1 MSFLE
6 LAASRSSA
14 VARVRPVWFDRRLII
29 RSRNLRDS
37 LFRQQE
43 VKLSN
48 QSRRRIFVLLVLLTS
63 LCGYWIQ
70 PEFRHSLSAQEPSS
84 LQQPAAHQVS
94 SRRSQMPQAE
104 TQKEETPTEVKLP
117 GAVLPATEPPVADSA
132 ELSEDDFN
140 KNIKPFLTKYCLQCH
155 TGDDN
160 DSGLD
165 LAHFESMPDMA
176 EDLET
181 WSTILDVLEQDSM
194 PPPTEPQPDAKE
206 IDFVLSWILE
216 TIKQNTEDANPPSV
230 IRRLNRVEYE
240 NTIRDLFRMSRD
252 VFTNGARIVQTE
264 DYFKPASGKMPRY
277 VLAITY
283 FVNSHRRHSDLPD
296 LSPLPVDPPVEHGF
310 ANEHTTLSM
319 SPVLME
325 NYFDIASA
333 LVTNPEFEELSGLW
347 ESLFVGHSETVP
359 GLLAQAKKQ
368 LASFLPRA
376 FRRPI
381 ADDELKRYLKLFESK
396 LDRDPALYTP
406 AMQTTISASLASPNF
421 LYRKEYREQA
431 KLADDEQLEHQFA
444 LASRLSYFLWASMP
458 DDHLFQAAKEGR
470 LSSSDSLTTEVT
482 RMMNDKKIKSLST
495 DFGMQWLKLQKAASA
510 SPDKDMYPDY
520 YRKDVPPPAISMMVE
535 QMLLF
540 ETIMVENR
548 SIVEFIT
555 ADFGYVNRALM
566 DWYYLDPKNVLGFTP
581 KREDFED
588 YYRIK
593 WPTPHR
599 GGVIASGAMLV
610 STSTTKR
617 SSPVLRG
624 AWILD
629 VVFNQPPPAPPAD
642 VKPLVEN
649 EETAVVHFN
658 VREKLEEHRKNP
670 ACASCHDRMDPL
682 GFAFEKYNAVGQWQK
697 KYENGDDIDTRGN
710 LKDDVFDGSSQFKA
724 VMSRHKD
731 DFVKAFVEHTMKYA
745 LGRQLHFSDELEIR
759 RITEE
764 VLKEDC
770 HFDSVIKN
778 VVLSKMFRL
787 ESNTSSN

>member
-1 MSFLE
+1 
-6 LAASRSSA
+6 
-14 VARVRPVWFDRRLII
+14 V
-29 RSRNLRDS
+29 
-37 LFRQQE
+37 
-43 VKLSN
+43 
-48 QSRRRIFVLLVLLTS
+48 
-63 LCGYWIQ
+63 
-70 PEFRHSLSAQEPSS
+70 
-84 LQQPAAHQVS
+84 
-94 SRRSQMPQAE
+94 
-104 TQKEETPTEVKLP
+104 LP
-117 GAVLPATEPPVADSA
+117 GDKTPASKLANDPK
-132 ELSEDDFN
+132 DDFAN
-140 KNIKPFLTKYCLQCH
+140 NIQPFLTQHCLKCH

-165 LAHFESMPDMA
+165 FAQFKTQNDVSQ
-176 EDLET
+176 DLET
-181 WSTILDVLEQDSM
+181 WSSILDVLEQGSM
-194 PPPTEPQPDAKE
+194 PPESENQPDAKE
-206 IDFVLSWILE
+206 VDFVQNWILE

-240 NTIRDLFRMSRD
+240 NTVRDLFRIDRD
-252 VFTNGARIVQTE
+252 IFNNGARIVQTE
-264 DYFKPASGKMPRY
+264 DYFKPASNKMPRY

-310 ANEHTTLSM
+310 ANDYTTLSM

-333 LVTNPEFEELSGLW
+333 LVRNPEFEELSGLW
-347 ESLFVGHSETVP
+347 QSMFVGHSDVTAK
-359 GLLAQAKKQ
+359 LISQANSN

-381 ADDELKRYLKLFESK
+381 ADSELQRYLNLFEQK
-396 LDRDPALYTP
+396 LNDDASQYTS
-406 AMQTTISASLASPNF
+406 AMQTTVSAILTSPNF
-421 LYRKEYREQA
+421 LYRREFREPA
-431 KLADDEQLEHQFA
+431 ELADDARLEHQFA
-444 LASRLSYFLWASMP
+444 MASRLSYFLWASMP
-458 DDHLFQAAKEGR
+458 DDQLFQAAKEGR
-470 LSSSDSLTTEVT
+470 LATEDSLAAEVK
-482 RMMNDKKIKSLST
+482 RMMNSKKIKSLST

-510 SPDKDMYPDY
+510 SPDKDKYPDY

-555 ADFGYVNRALM
+555 ADFAYLNRALM
-566 DWYYLDPKNVLGFTP
+566 DWYYLDPKKVLGYTP
-581 KREDFED
+581 KREDYED

-629 VVFNQPPPAPPAD
+629 VIFNQPPPAPPAD
-642 VKPLVEN
+642 VAALVTN
-649 EETAVVHFN
+649 EENVDVHFN
-658 VREKLEEHRKNP
+658 VREELERHREDP

-697 KYENGDDIDTRGN
+697 IYENGDAIDTRGN
-710 LKDDVFDGSSQFKA
+710 LKEDIFDGSSQFKA
-724 VMSRHKD
+724 VMSRHKE

-745 LGRQLHFSDELEIR
+745 LGHQLHYSDELEIR
-759 RITEE
+759 RVTEA
-764 VLKEDC
+764 VLNEGSR
-770 HFDSVIKN
+770 FDSVIKN

-787 ESNTSSN
+787 ETNPSENQTD